1 MEENVVS
8 SVTPSQPNV
17 EAQPVQQVATNPK
30 PVVKPVEVKP
40 TAVKK
45 EVQTP
50 TQTQPVAQVQET
62 QQEVTTPEQAPKM
75 LSQEEVNR
83 IVQSRLLDNKKSLY
97 TKYGVKDD
105 TELDALIGRAKQY
118 PDLEV
123 KYNQAQEQLK
133 EFSNRKLLFTNNVN
147 LAKYDDIITYMKG
160 KGLELN
166 ADNVKKVLETHKEW
180 VRPQKQPAVR
190 PARLGNTGSVS
201 TPKVSDR
208 EQIRGLFPSLT
219 KK

>member
-1 MEENVVS
+1 
-8 SVTPSQPNV
+8 
-17 EAQPVQQVATNPK
+17 
-30 PVVKPVEVKP
+30 
-40 TAVKK
+40 
-45 EVQTP
+45 
-50 TQTQPVAQVQET
+50 
-62 QQEVTTPEQAPKM
+62 
-75 LSQEEVNR
+75 
-83 IVQSRLLDNKKSLY
+83 
-97 TKYGVKDD
+97 VKDD